1 MAVFALAR
9 EVPCA
14 AVRYGFAPLGTQR
27 TLIEVET
34 IGGALPAAVFA
45 TTASAAA
52 EAASTPCCP
61 PLRSTSCPRAS
72 PSG

>member
-34 IGGALPAAVFA
+34 IGWALPAAVFA
-45 TTASAAA
+45 TVASAAA
-52 EAASTPCCP
+52 EATPYAVLLA
-61 PLRSTSCPRAS
+61 LRSTSS
-72 PSG
+72 SSSG